1 MNLQTERVDN
11 HRAQLT
17 IEIEAEQLESAKK
30 LAARKISRSVRI
42 KGFRKG
48 KAPYR
53 LVAQYVGEAAIL
65 DEAVDTLGGE
75 LYKQALEE
83 SELLPYGPGAIEDFK
98 IEPVPTFVFS
108 VPLQPEVDLKEYAEV
123 RLDFEAPEVSDEDVD
138 QALQQLRVRETEVLD
153 DALQVAGLGNRVR
166 VEVDSE
172 FVDGDEP
179 EAAASEV
186 VEREADSGADE
197 ADDDD
202 EDSDSGSGDSP
213 EDYVP
218 RKGDTFVKD
227 ENAVFILDP
236 DEDPFMDG
244 FVDALIGAELGS
256 DILFEL
262 TIPDDDADE
271 NIVGRRVSF
280 VVTLKQIESIAVPE
294 LDDAFAEK
302 IFKNRGD
309 EIRDLDGLRESIR
322 EDLERAALERE
333 KSEFSAQVL
342 QKIVEGA
349 EIEYPQEMLEEH
361 IDDLIEEFEDNL
373 KQQNLN
379 LEDYFRLTGSSRESL
394 REQYHDRG
402 LTSLTRTLALRE
414 FALAQDVEISDELI
428 DLRLDAVVAGYG
440 QSPEIRKLFDT
451 PQMRESLHSELFL
464 KQINARLCAIGQG
477 EDPDAAAADMQARMA
492 ADAELAKRRS
502 ERLQEYMQEASSEA
516 EIDSETAEQDADSD
530 ADQAD
535 VLDADSAAVSEA
547 QNDEDETIEQLTESE
562 DD

>member
-65 DEAVDTLGGE
+65 EEAVDTLGGE
-75 LYKQALEE
+75 LYKQALQE

-123 RLDFEAPEVSDEDVD
+123 RLDFEAPEVSDDEVD

-202 EDSDSGSGDSP
+202 EDSDNGSGDSP

-236 DEDPFMDG
+236 NEDPFMDG

-402 LTSLTRTLALRE
+402 LTSLSRTLALRE

-502 ERLQEYMQEASSEA
+502 ERLQEYMQEARSEA
-516 EIDSETAEQDADSD
+516 ELSSETAEQDADSE

>member
-65 DEAVDTLGGE
+65 EEAVDTLGGE

-108 VPLQPEVDLKEYAEV
+108 VPLQPEVDLKEFAEV

-138 QALQQLRVRETEVLD
+138 QALQQLRMRETEVLD

-166 VEVDSE
+166 VDVDSE

-186 VEREADSGADE
+186 VAREADSGADE
-197 ADDDD
+197 ADD
-202 EDSDSGSGDSP
+202 DSDSGSGDSP

-502 ERLQEYMQEASSEA
+502 ERLQEYMQEARSEA
-516 EIDSETAEQDADSD
+516 ELSSETAEQDADSD

-535 VLDADSAAVSEA
+535 VLDADSEAVSEA